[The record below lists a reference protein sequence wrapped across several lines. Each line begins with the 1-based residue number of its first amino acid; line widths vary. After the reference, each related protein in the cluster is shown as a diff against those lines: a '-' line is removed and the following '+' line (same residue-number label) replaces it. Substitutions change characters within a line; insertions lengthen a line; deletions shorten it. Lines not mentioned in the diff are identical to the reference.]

1 MQVVSEYGNLPT
13 IIVDN
18 IVDAVAAM
26 SGVNRNQITVNGQKH
41 SSLLRLLLEK
51 ATCITTVNS
60 SDSPDIV
67 EELKRI
73 HSSQT
78 ADNFT
83 SQIRIANATAY
94 GDVNASMTPAV
105 IKVHVVTN
113 VEGGIAPT
121 AQNVEQQVAAATGGT
136 VMVSDISSSGVA
148 SSSPETGGVDDTDHA
163 AIVPMMTI
171 WAVAYAFAMS

>member
-1 MQVVSEYGNLPT
+1 MQVVSEYGDLPT
-13 IIVDN
+13 IIVNN

-41 SSLLRLLLEK
+41 SLLRRLLET

-67 EELKRI
+67 AELKRI

-148 SSSPETGGVDDTDHA
+148 SSSPKTGGVDDTDHA